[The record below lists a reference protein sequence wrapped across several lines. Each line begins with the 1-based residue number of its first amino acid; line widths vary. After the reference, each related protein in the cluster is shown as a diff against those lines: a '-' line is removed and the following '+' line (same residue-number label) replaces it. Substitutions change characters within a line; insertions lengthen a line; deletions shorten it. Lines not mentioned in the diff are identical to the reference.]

1 MENTEKVVRLL
12 NDGCFHSGEVLGSA
26 LGISRAAI
34 WKQLQALTA
43 LGLQIDSVKGKGYRL
58 HRGVELLDQPR
69 IAATLDPRFSTDVY
83 TCWQTTS
90 TNDWVRSIPLRHNGA
105 TRIACL
111 AEYQTSGRGRRGRS
125 WQNPLGST
133 ISLSMR
139 WFYRAGMA
147 SLEGL
152 SLAVGL
158 AVLRALEE
166 CGADNLKL
174 KWPNDVLWQSE
185 AGQQKLS
192 GILLEVHGDP
202 TGECE
207 VIIGIG
213 VNIALSQVQLERID
227 QPAVDMQRVC
237 GRTVSRN
244 QVASALIN
252 QLCQTLDT
260 FSEHGFAGFKEQWQR
275 CDAFAGKDIV
285 VDISGRQVVGVA
297 AGVTDRGGLLL
308 HTPDGVMVFNGG
320 EVSLKAAQS
329 TKVKGKA

>member
-1 MENTEKVVRLL
+1 MEHTEKILKLL
-12 NDGCFHSGEVLGSA
+12 SDGRFHSGEVLGSA

-34 WKQLQALTA
+34 WKQLQTLTA
-43 LGLQIDSVKGKGYRL
+43 LGLQIDSVRGKGYRL
-58 HRGVELLDQPR
+58 HRGLELLDQAR
-69 IAATLDPRFSTDVY
+69 IAAGLDPRFSTGVY

-90 TNDWVRSIPLRHNGA
+90 TNDWVRCIPVSGQ

-152 SLAVGL
+152 SLAVGF
-158 AVLRALEE
+158 AVLRALED
-166 CGADNLKL
+166 CGAHNLKL
-174 KWPNDVLWQSE
+174 KWPNDVLWQSA

-213 VNIALSQVQLERID
+213 VNIALSQAQLERID

-244 QVASALIN
+244 LVASALIN

-260 FSEHGFAGFKEQWQR
+260 FSEQGFAGFKEQWQR
-275 CDAFAGKDIV
+275 CDAFAGREIV
-285 VDISGRQVVGVA
+285 VDVSGRQVAGVA

-308 HTPDGVMVFNGG
+308 HTRDGMVTFNGG
-320 EVSLKAAQS
+320 EVSLKAAHS
-329 TKVKGKA
+329 AEVEGKA

>member
-1 MENTEKVVRLL
+1 MEHTEKLLKLL
-12 NDGCFHSGEVLGSA
+12 NDGRFHSGEVLGSA

-58 HRGVELLDQPR
+58 HRGVELLDQAR
-69 IAATLDPRFSTDVY
+69 IVAALDPQLNTDVHI
-83 TCWQTTS
+83 CWQTTS
-90 TNDWVRSIPLRHNGA
+90 TNDWVRSIPLRHNGV
-105 TRIACL
+105 TRIVGL
-111 AEYQTSGRGRRGRS
+111 AEYQSSGRGRRGRS

-152 SLAVGL
+152 SLAVGYG
-158 AVLRALEE
+158 VLKALED

-174 KWPNDVLWQSE
+174 KWPNDVLWQSA
-185 AGQQKLS
+185 AGLQKLS

-213 VNIALSQVQLERID
+213 VNIALSQAQLESID

-237 GRTVSRN
+237 GRTISRN
-244 QVASALIN
+244 QVASALISR
-252 QLCQTLDT
+252 LCQVLDT
-260 FSEHGFAGFKEQWQR
+260 FSEQGFAGFRERWQR
-275 CDAFAGKDIV
+275 YDAFADQEVV
-285 VDISGRQVVGVA
+285 VDVSGRQVVGTA
-297 AGVTDRGGLLL
+297 AGVTDQGGLLL
-308 HTPDGVMVFNGG
+308 HTPDGMMTINGG
-320 EVSLKAAQS
+320 EVSLKAAQRP
-329 TKVKGKA
+329 KVEGQA